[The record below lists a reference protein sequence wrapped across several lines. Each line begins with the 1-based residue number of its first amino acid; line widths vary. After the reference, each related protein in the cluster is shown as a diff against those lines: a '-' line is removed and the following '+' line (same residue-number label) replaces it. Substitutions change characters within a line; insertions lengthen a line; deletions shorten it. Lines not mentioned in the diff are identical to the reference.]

1 MLIGSATVSMF
12 FRRRRPPHRGW
23 CGLSFFFVEPHGLPL
38 FFADPL
44 DITISA
50 CVNDRAGV
58 AQRRGFWYTTRHKA
72 MTNRS
77 VLVFVVFMIHAL
89 AEAWHMPPEKV
100 YAILSKSEVLD
111 KYIIRHYDV
120 LHTLGKEYLVD
131 DITGCVQDW
140 GYKIK

>member
-1 MLIGSATVSMF
+1 
-12 FRRRRPPHRGW
+12 
-23 CGLSFFFVEPHGLPL
+23 
-38 FFADPL
+38 
-44 DITISA
+44 
-50 CVNDRAGV
+50 
-58 AQRRGFWYTTRHKA
+58 